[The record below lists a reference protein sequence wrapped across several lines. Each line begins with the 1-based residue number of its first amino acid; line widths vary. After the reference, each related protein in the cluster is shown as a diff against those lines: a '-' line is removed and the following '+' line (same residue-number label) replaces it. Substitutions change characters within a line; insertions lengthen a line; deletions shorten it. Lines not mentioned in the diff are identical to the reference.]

1 VLEDKG
7 ELDELLKVVDKLLSM
22 KPCDIDVEVSKKVRL
37 KMDEL
42 VLGSLG
48 LSRNDVPG
56 PYEGLI
62 ELVKSKTERA
72 ASLKKLRNPR
82 KSGIGNLYHITIE
95 DAELP
100 VFSGEVNPLKIP
112 EDVKADFR
120 EIWIHGNLDD
130 RWRIVSDI
138 FRDCKVF
145 RVKENLYIIETL
157 IKYEGYKYYIVKTG
171 ELAKKHTYI
180 DDNGLKISEYE
191 NAWRKKPVRT
201 RKGKKTWV
209 RVLAKHSLILPEAV
223 TIVNKMARDLIYDI
237 SNGRCFMCSLSVE
250 ATGEAIKLLSEL
262 KDNPEIWDISLW
274 KREEIYSGKIS
285 FEEFLKLDEKCWTA
299 IAPNYKGYNLL
310 KDPTGW
316 RSPENLE
323 AFRKCG

>member
-1 VLEDKG
+1 
-7 ELDELLKVVDKLLSM
+7 M
-22 KPCDIDVEVSKKVRL
+22 
-37 KMDEL
+37 
-42 VLGSLG
+42 
-48 LSRNDVPG
+48 
-56 PYEGLI
+56 
-62 ELVKSKTERA
+62 
-72 ASLKKLRNPR
+72 
-82 KSGIGNLYHITIE
+82 
-95 DAELP
+95 
-100 VFSGEVNPLKIP
+100 
-112 EDVKADFR
+112 
-120 EIWIHGNLDD
+120 
-130 RWRIVSDI
+130 
-138 FRDCKVF
+138 F

-157 IKYEGYKYYIVKTG
+157 IKYEGYKYYVVKTG

-237 SNGRCFMCSLSVE
+237 SNGRCFMYSLSVE
-250 ATGEAIKLLSEL
+250 ATEEAIKLLSEL

-299 IAPNYKGYNLL
+299 IAPNYKGHNLL

-323 AFRKCG
+323 AFRKSGWGWKGCTGLIVVENGYDVKAPYSSFLRLKKYYGWKNRFLEWGKEICLPEKRLQTFYNL